1 MTSPPEKIAE
11 AAVSKAVPFMPD
23 LFEAAADGSARLLGG
38 RCSRC
43 GTYSFPRRSICSQC
57 GPGPEV
63 ESAKFDGD
71 GRVYASTVVRVP
83 SPVGLKPPYAY
94 GYVDLDTVPLR
105 VFGLFAKADAQGLQP
120 GTPVRL
126 VAEALYSNA
135 AGQAFVAY
143 KFTRMNGE
151 AA

>member
-1 MTSPPEKIAE
+1 MTSPPEQFAGAAAE
-11 AAVSKAVPFMPD
+11 AVPFMPD
-23 LFEAAADGSARLLGG
+23 LFETAADGGVRLLGG
-38 RCSRC
+38 RCSKC
-43 GTYSFPRRSICSQC
+43 GAYSFPRRSICSHC

-63 ESAKFDGD
+63 ESATIDSH
-71 GRVYASTVVRVP
+71 GRVYASTVVTVP

-94 GYVDLDTVPLR
+94 GYVDLDSPALR

-126 VAEALYSNA
+126 VTEALYSNA
-135 AGQAFVAY
+135 AGQPLVAY
-143 KFTRMNGE
+143 KFASMDGE

>member
-1 MTSPPEKIAE
+1 VTSHTEQIAS
-11 AAVSKAVPFMPD
+11 AAVAEAVPFMPD
-23 LFEAAADGSARLLGG
+23 LFEAAADGGVRLLGG

-57 GPGPEV
+57 GPGPAV
-63 ESAKFDGD
+63 EPAKLDGH
-71 GRVYASTVVRVP
+71 GRIYASTVVCVP

-94 GYVDLDTVPLR
+94 GYVDLDSVPLR

-126 VAEALYSNA
+126 VSEALYSNA
-135 AGQAFVAY
+135 SGQALVAY
-143 KFTRMNGE
+143 KFTRIEGE

>member
-1 MTSPPEKIAE
+1 
-11 AAVSKAVPFMPD
+11 
-23 LFEAAADGSARLLGG
+23 
-38 RCSRC
+38 
-43 GTYSFPRRSICSQC
+43 
-57 GPGPEV
+57 V

>member
-1 MTSPPEKIAE
+1 VTSHTEQSAA
-11 AAVSKAVPFMPD
+11 AAVAEAVPFMPD
-23 LFEAAADGSARLLGG
+23 LYGTAADGSVTLSGG

-43 GTYSFPRRSICSQC
+43 GAHSFPRRSICSQC
-57 GPGPEV
+57 GPGPVV
-63 ESAKFDGD
+63 EAAELDGH

-94 GYVDLDTVPLR
+94 GYVDLDGVPLR

-126 VAEALYSNA
+126 VSEALYSNA
-135 AGQAFVAY
+135 AGKALVAY
-143 KFTRMNGE
+143 KFTRRDGE
-151 AA
+151 VA

>member
-1 MTSPPEKIAE
+1 MTSPTEQIAD
-11 AAVSKAVPFMPD
+11 AAVAAAVPFMPD
-23 LFEAAADGSARLLGG
+23 LFGAAADGSVRLLGG

-43 GTYSFPRRSICSQC
+43 ATYSFPRRSICSLC

-63 ESAKFDGD
+63 EAAKLDGH
-71 GRVYASTVVRVP
+71 GRIYASTVVRVP

-94 GYVDLDTVPLR
+94 GYVDLDSVPLR

-126 VAEALYSNA
+126 VSEALYSTA
-135 AGQAFVAY
+135 SGQALVAY
-143 KFTRMNGE
+143 KFTRREGE